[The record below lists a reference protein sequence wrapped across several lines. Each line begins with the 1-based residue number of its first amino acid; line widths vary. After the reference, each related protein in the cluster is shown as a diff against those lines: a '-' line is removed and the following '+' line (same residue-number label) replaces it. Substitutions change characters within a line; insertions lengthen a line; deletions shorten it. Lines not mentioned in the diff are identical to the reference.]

1 MARLAMAS
9 RVVRGLAALAIV
21 VAVVLPTELSAAKKA
36 TSPAKKPIRDPKFDP
51 SAAQVDLFE
60 AVDEGQVTIKLTPK
74 DALGGTVLI
83 ENKTKKPLT
92 VKIPEAVVGIS
103 IHAQI
108 GNQGLGNPFG
118 GIGNGGLNNGL
129 GNPFG
134 GGMGQQMQGGGVGM
148 NNMMN
153 QGNNPFANGPGNG
166 ILNPGNGPQMNPGNG
181 FFSIPAEKV
190 ISLTFKSVCLEHG
203 KPEPDASS
211 RYTLIPV
218 SKVSNDPVLYQLLA
232 AVGTGSVDAQAAQ
245 AAVWHQANKM
255 SFQELTEKMHPQL
268 PGTTPASYFTPEQ
281 IQLAKDLVTQ
291 ATSRAATPKVADQ
304 PLQKT
309 ETSVTAT
316 TPSRAPNN

>member
-1 MARLAMAS
+1 MAS
-9 RVVRGLAALAIV
+9 HVVRGLAALAIV
-21 VAVVLPTELSAAKKA
+21 VAVVLPTELTAAKKVTA
-36 TSPAKKPIRDPKFDP
+36 PTKKPIRDPKFDP

-118 GIGNGGLNNGL
+118 GGGNGALNNGA
-129 GNPFG
+129 GNPFA

-148 NNMMN
+148 NMMN
-153 QGNNPFANGPGNG
+153 QGNNLLGNGQGNG
-166 ILNPGNGPQMNPGNG
+166 IQNPGIGQQMNPGAG

-232 AVGTGSVDAQAAQ
+232 AVGTGAVDAQAAQ

-255 SFQELTEKMHPQL
+255 SFQELADKMHPQL

-281 IQLAKDLVTQ
+281 IQQAKVLVTQ
-291 ATSRAATPKVADQ
+291 ATTKAATPKAADQ
-304 PLQKT
+304 SLPKT

-316 TPSRAPNN
+316 TPSRIPNN